1 MLVEFVNALFT
12 LKTTNEYLL
21 YQGETP
27 TGGFTKVSVMC
38 NRAEGYN
45 SQYFKIKQ
53 IIAEPGKQAIQQSL
67 DLPNLESVHELIKLS
82 LEEKGVTY
90 GTIIRES
97 VDNVSSTI
105 KEVERANTDSSND
118 SIIPV
123 VHAKSRSVNKIISSV
138 PETIAAVQSRETTSV
153 QNESSEYLGD
163 IDGDLES
170 FMGGGFKIANIKGHD
185 STNGQATA
193 EHRNSVE
200 SLLSG
205 DL

>member
-27 TGGFTKVSVMC
+27 SGGFTKVSVMC

-82 LEEKGVTY
+82 LEEKGTFRSF
-90 GTIIRES
+90 IDKIFE
-97 VDNVSSTI
+97 I
-105 KEVERANTDSSND
+105 PA
-118 SIIPV
+118 IPV
-123 VHAKSRSVNKIISSV
+123 SLFTGLTSLGYVSILSFYRLYAVRSSV
-138 PETIAAVQSRETTSV
+138 P
-153 QNESSEYLGD
+153 
-163 IDGDLES
+163 
-170 FMGGGFKIANIKGHD
+170 
-185 STNGQATA
+185 
-193 EHRNSVE
+193 
-200 SLLSG
+200 
-205 DL
+205 